1 MVFIFGGCNT
11 FAVKKLGLRALKIIL
26 CLPNIAFIRY
36 TWYFEYMN
44 IIKSSS
50 KDTLALCFLIRP
62 VVKPTLISASIVSY
76 SIRGQMADRHLFS
89 RQDKD
94 NLNMSTWHS
103 AFNHRQSTDCSNT

>member
-1 MVFIFGGCNT
+1 MVFIFGSCNT

-50 KDTLALCFLIRP
+50 KNTLAFVFFNSPGRE
-62 VVKPTLISASIVSY
+62 
-76 SIRGQMADRHLFS
+76 ADVNKCVDCELF
-89 RQDKD
+89 
-94 NLNMSTWHS
+94 NPG
-103 AFNHRQSTDCSNT
+103 TDGR